1 MKRKMM
7 ALVLGGAMA
16 LSLCAC
22 GSTSASGGS
31 TTEGSS
37 STGST
42 AAESTATSSAAGT
55 TADASATKTKDGAY
69 NVSVVLHSLAG
80 SFYNKMAEGAKA
92 AGEDLGVNVT
102 VSAPNTASSLDE
114 QVGLIETAISSGA
127 DAIATV
133 TWDPSG
139 FNNVIA
145 EANEKGIPVVGFNQD
160 AKDCGTKCFVGQDYE
175 TAGYSLGKYMFDQMG
190 GEGSYIVA
198 SCGPTDSALIAR
210 EAGIDKAAAEY
221 PGIKK
226 ITTIDIGTD
235 LTNAY
240 SVIENAYLA
249 NPDVK
254 AILGVDVYSE
264 AIGSFIEDY
273 DLSGKVYGAGFDLT
287 EGMLGHIKNG
297 SIQLTVGQNPFLQGY
312 YSVYECYMN
321 LKYGSDFLNI
331 DTGAQMIT
339 KENVNDVQPE

>member
-7 ALVLGGAMA
+7 ALALSMVMA

-22 GSTSASGGS
+22 GSSSNGDSGQEASGQAAE
-31 TTEGSS
+31 TQPQEEG
-37 STGST
+37 T
-42 AAESTATSSAAGT
+42 AAAGEE
-55 TADASATKTKDGAY
+55 AGGDY
-69 NVSVVLHSLAG
+69 NISFVLHSLAG
-80 SFYNKMAEGAKA
+80 SFYTKMAEGAEA
-92 AGEDLGVNVT
+92 AAKDLGINVT
-102 VSAPNTASSLDE
+102 VSAPNTSSSLDE
-114 QVGLIETAISSGA
+114 QVSLLETAVSSGA

-145 EANEKGIPVVGFNQD
+145 EANAAGIPVVSFNQ
-160 AKDCGTKCFVGQDYE
+160 AAEGCGAACFIGQDYE
-175 TAGYSLGKYMFDQMG
+175 TAGYDLGKYMFDLMG
-190 GEGSYIVA
+190 GKGTYIVA
-198 SCGPTDSALIAR
+198 SCGPTDVALVAR
-210 EAGIDKAAAEY
+210 EAGIDAAAAEY
-221 PGIKK
+221 PDIKK

-249 NPDVK
+249 NPDVT
-254 AILGVDVYSE
+254 AILGVDVFSE

-273 DLSGKVYGAGFDLT
+273 ELEGKVYAAGFDLT

-297 SIQLTVGQNPFLQGY
+297 SVQLTVGQNPFLQGY

-321 LKYGSDFLNI
+321 LKYGVDFLDI
-331 DTGAQMIT
+331 DTGAQMVT
-339 KENVNDVQPE
+339 KDNVEDVVPE